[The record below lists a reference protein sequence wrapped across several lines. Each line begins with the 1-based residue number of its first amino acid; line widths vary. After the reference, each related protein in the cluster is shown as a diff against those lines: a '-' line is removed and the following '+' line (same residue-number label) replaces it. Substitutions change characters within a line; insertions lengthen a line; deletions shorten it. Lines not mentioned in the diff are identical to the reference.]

1 MAGRRNLPP
10 ADKSLCRRCQSP
22 DTAITVR
29 TEPLCKGCFD
39 KYVQTKVV
47 KRMETFRVKN
57 SEPGKEK
64 TLLLALSFG
73 PCSTALLYTLS
84 RHLKN
89 QIDKS
94 GRPGFK
100 LHVLHIEQPDEPPAQ
115 PLLDQLLS
123 RFPEHTYA
131 AVPLA
136 SITSLPHLLPSTL
149 QPSSPSESLSTLLST
164 LPTPTARADLSAHL
178 LRKLIAHHARE
189 THSAAILLGDSTTRL
204 AERALAETVKGR
216 GFAVPWLVSDGPIS
230 SAPSEGSDGPGPE
243 IPTYHPLRDLLSKEL
258 APFVAFAE
266 PSLTPFVRGK
276 GESQTAPAAMKNSTI
291 DALTRGYFAGVEEEY
306 PSIVAN
312 VVRTTSKL
320 QAREVAAG
328 ELGCELCDVPL
339 EGAAPERSRL
349 CWGCV
354 RTMQGVGAAS

>member
-29 TEPLCKGCFD
+29 TEPLCKACFD

-64 TLLLALSFG
+64 TLLLPLSFG

-115 PLLDQLLS
+115 PLLDQLQS

-149 QPSSPSESLSTLLST
+149 QPSSSLASLLSI

-204 AERALAETVKGR
+204 AERALAETAKGR

-230 SAPSEGSDGPGPE
+230 SAPTPSEAGDGQGE

-258 APFVAFAE
+258 VPFVAFAD
-266 PSLTPFVRGK
+266 PPLTPFLRTDS
-276 GESQTAPAAMKNSTI
+276 ESQAAPAAMKNSTI

-320 QAREVAAG
+320 RARDVGPA